1 MIAAAFAIGFFGSL
15 HCVGMCGPLALA
27 LPLPPDRKLQGILL
41 YNLGRILTY
50 SFLGTIFGLIGT
62 SFFLAGWQ
70 KGLSVVLGAVILVLL
85 VLPHTGSIFIKRY
98 LQSGWAMWVRQK
110 LQQQFRK
117 RTFTSAFASGVLN
130 GFLPC
135 GLVYVAVAGALASA
149 TIYHGA
155 FYMAAFG
162 AGTLPTMLL
171 VNLVPGL
178 IFKNRSF
185 NSKWILTSL
194 SVMVSLLLLYRG
206 LLLDLPV
213 ADAISRV
220 GHGIMII
227 CR

>member
-1 MIAAAFAIGFFGSL
+1 MIVAAFVIGFFGSL

-27 LPLPPDRKLQGILL
+27 LPLPPDKKLGGILL
-41 YNLGRILTY
+41 YNTGRILTY

-62 SFFLAGWQ
+62 SFFLVGWQ
-70 KGLSVVLGAVILVLL
+70 KSFSVALGAFILVLL
-85 VLPHTGSIFIKRY
+85 VLPHTGKALSKGY
-98 LQSGWAMWVRQK
+98 LQSGWAVWVRQM

-117 RTFTSAFASGVLN
+117 RTFISAFASGVLN

-162 AGTLPTMLL
+162 AGTLPAMLL
-171 VNLVPGL
+171 VNLAPGV
-178 IFKNRSF
+178 IFKNRSL
-185 NSKWILTSL
+185 NNKWILTSL

-206 LLLDLPV
+206 LLLDIAV

-220 GHGIMII
+220 GQGIMTI